1 MCILKEFRG
10 SGKWQLFFF
19 FKESLHWYTV
29 SSIYVVL
36 SVFYKGKSIVKKE
49 LRQKVIALEAFS
61 NSSNLL
67 LPEEL
72 VLSTRTLFLLLCV
85 KGNTLSVIFFI
96 WGLFGTVWIKMEK
109 NWGRQSNWQLCG
121 SLAYMLVFN
130 MEWSGRSN

>member
-1 MCILKEFRG
+1 M
-10 SGKWQLFFF
+10 
-19 FKESLHWYTV
+19 
-29 SSIYVVL
+29 
-36 SVFYKGKSIVKKE
+36 KKE

-96 WGLFGTVWIKMEK
+96 WGLFGTV
-109 NWGRQSNWQLCG
+109 
-121 SLAYMLVFN
+121 
-130 MEWSGRSN
+130 